1 MGQCEGS
8 LPRGFVALPIPATF
22 TDFLSDTTMKEEKF
36 NALEQDL
43 IRWCYWTA
51 GYSRPLLARH
61 FECTVAEIQEI
72 VSGGLPREQNP
83 ASSAAGK
90 RQPCKLEFQADSL
103 LRPQAEIPK
112 VDRESLRKIF
122 SRAITEG

>member
-1 MGQCEGS
+1 MK
-8 LPRGFVALPIPATF
+8 TKF
-22 TDFLSDTTMKEEKF
+22 TAREE
-36 NALEQDL
+36 DL

-83 ASSAAGK
+83 ASSAAEGK
-90 RQPCKLEFQADSL
+90 RQPRKLEFQADSL
-103 LRPQAEIPK
+103 LPPQAENPK
-112 VDRESLRKIF
+112 VDREWLRKIF
-122 SRAITEG
+122 RRAITEC

>member
-1 MGQCEGS
+1 
-8 LPRGFVALPIPATF
+8 
-22 TDFLSDTTMKEEKF
+22 MKETEF
-36 NALEQDL
+36 TDL

-83 ASSAAGK
+83 ASNAAEGK
-90 RQPCKLEFQADSL
+90 RQPRKLELDIGSEPFVTLAG
-103 LRPQAEIPK
+103 A
-112 VDRESLRKIF
+112 V
-122 SRAITEG
+122 